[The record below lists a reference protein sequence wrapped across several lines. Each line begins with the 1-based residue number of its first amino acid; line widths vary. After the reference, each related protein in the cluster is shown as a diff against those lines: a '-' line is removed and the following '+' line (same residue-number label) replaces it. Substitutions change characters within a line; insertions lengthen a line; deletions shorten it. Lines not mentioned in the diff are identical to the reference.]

1 VSACK
6 SRSWMNELRARVI
19 GSLGEA
25 LVRAE
30 LEDLDWPTLR
40 NVVLV
45 ASGATVEIDHLAC
58 APGAIVVLE
67 TKTYSGEVDGNP
79 TSECWRLRL
88 RDGRCFKLP
97 NALRQNAAHVLAVRR
112 AVNDDAV
119 RVRGYVVNAGAGRF
133 APTLAATVVPLRQV
147 GRRLAE
153 DLAIQGR
160 GTERLLAAWS
170 RLVASAA
177 EGERYRSAHAA
188 RISRRV

>member
-1 VSACK
+1 MSADEM
-6 SRSWMNELRARVI
+6 RVWLRDIRACAI

-30 LEDLDWPTLR
+30 LEGLGWPMLR
-40 NVVLV
+40 NVVLLI
-45 ASGATVEIDHLAC
+45 SGASVEIDHLAC

-67 TKTYSGEVDGNP
+67 TKTYSGEVDGHP
-79 TSECWRLRL
+79 ASECWQLRL
-88 RDGRCFKLP
+88 RDGRCFGVP
-97 NALRQNAAHVLAVRR
+97 NALRQNAAHLLAVRR

-119 RVRGYVVNAGAGRF
+119 RVRGYVVSAGAGQF
-133 APTLAATVVPLRQV
+133 APTLAATVLPLREL
-147 GRRLAE
+147 GRRLVE

-160 GTERLLAAWS
+160 EAERLLAAWS